1 MNYDAL
7 YLTSGGTH
15 GYSILG
21 SIYVLEKS
29 NYINL
34 IKRYIGVSVG
44 SLISFLLILK
54 YKSSDI
60 FKILS
65 SENIEDI
72 YFNSEFE
79 RANVILNLIKNYG
92 MSNAC
97 GIDRILNIF
106 LKERHLNLNLTFKEL
121 YEFNNIEFI
130 TIASN
135 ITRSKLEYFSYKL
148 TPNVN
153 VLIAIKASCAIPMIF
168 NPIKYNN
175 CLLVDGGF
183 YNNIVNNFINNKT
196 LTIRLKT
203 LKTCNSDNIF
213 RYIKLLFSDLS
224 QKIHIDN
231 EFHSI
236 ELIFQE
242 PGINFNIT
250 NNDKMKMYNYGLVEI
265 QKFIKWKKK
274 LKKIFDIWRD
284 IK

>member
-1 MNYDAL
+1 M
-7 YLTSGGTH
+7 
-15 GYSILG
+15 LG
-21 SIYVLEKS
+21 SIYALERFK
-29 NYINL
+29 L
-34 IKRYIGVSVG
+34 ITLFKRYIGVSVG

-60 FKILS
+60 FEILI

-79 RANVILNLIKNYG
+79 RTNVILNLIKNYG
-92 MSNAC
+92 MSNAN

-106 LKERHLNLNLTFKEL
+106 LKERHLDLNLTFKEL

-135 ITRSKLEYFSYKL
+135 ITNSKLEYFSYKL
-148 TPNVN
+148 TPDVT
-153 VLIAIKASCAIPMIF
+153 VLMAIKASCAIPMIF

-183 YNNIVNNFINNKT
+183 YNNIVNDFINNKT
-196 LTIRLKT
+196 LTIRLKN
-203 LKTCNSDNIF
+203 LKTGDPNNIF
-213 RYIKLLFSDLS
+213 RYIKLLFNDLS

-250 NNDKMKMYNYGLVEI
+250 NTNKIKMYNYGLVET
-265 QKFIKWKKK
+265 QKFIRWKKI
-274 LKKIFDIWRD
+274 LVKIFSIWKN